1 MFRAA
6 KSTHHHKG
14 CQLKRKQ
21 SHNKRSTRAERSTGK
36 PRQFGGRGRDG
47 GGKPRGA
54 SRPAGTSEGIVS
66 AHRSGFGFVRVEGM
80 EESVFLP
87 PRQMAGVMMGDRVRV
102 AVTRAPDG
110 RYSGELLEILSHGV
124 SSFLGTVETA
134 GRSAWVHA
142 VDRRLGLRAHV
153 PPDALNG
160 ARAGDWVIARITRH
174 ATPQQG
180 ATAHIDKRLDPL
192 RPLEMAT
199 ESAIAKHSL
208 PVEFPPE
215 VLSEAEYF
223 GERVDPEESRRRVDV
238 RDMPLV
244 TIDGAD
250 ARDFDDAVYAEP
262 SAQGF
267 RLVVAIADVSHYVRV
282 GSALDAEAQKRGT
295 SVYFPRRVLPML
307 PTALSD
313 HLCSLAPQVDR
324 LCFVADMQV
333 SKTGQLKAA
342 KFYPA
347 VMRSHARLT
356 YDLVHAALFERK
368 VAAREEIGPLVDKL
382 EPLVEVYRALL
393 KARRRRGA
401 LDFDSTEASFDF
413 DAAGA
418 VREVGRYGR
427 NEAHKL
433 IEECMILANV
443 AVAAE
448 LRTAKVPG
456 LFRVHGQPEERKLNL
471 LSEVLATMG
480 FAVEL
485 PEEPAPRDLRE
496 ITERLGSRPERPFVE
511 SLVVRA
517 MPQAI
522 YQPANIGHF
531 GLALR
536 EYAHFTSPIR
546 RYPDLVVHRA
556 LKARLSESD
565 RSGRRY
571 ATEELAALGESTSRL
586 EKRADEADRYVDTY
600 LKCAYLRE
608 RLGQTFEGIVTTVV
622 EFGCFVQLLDVG
634 VDGLLHLD
642 QLSDDEY
649 RMEPHGHA
657 WVGRHSKRRFGPG
670 TKLRVIVTNA
680 NPVEGLVDLELG

>member
-1 MFRAA
+1 M
-6 KSTHHHKG
+6 
-14 CQLKRKQ
+14 
-21 SHNKRSTRAERSTGK
+21 
-36 PRQFGGRGRDG
+36 PRQFGRRGRQKAG
-47 GGKPRGA
+47 ESRGTK
-54 SRPAGTSEGIVS
+54 RPLGTREGTVS
-66 AHRSGFGFVRVEGM
+66 AHRSGFGFVRIEGM

-87 PRQMAGVMMGDRVRV
+87 PRQMAGLMTGDRVRISV
-102 AVTRAPDG
+102 SRAPDG
-110 RYSGELLEILSHGV
+110 RYAGEVLEVLARGV
-124 SSFLGTVETA
+124 TSFLGTVETS
-134 GRSAWVHA
+134 GRTAWVHA

-153 PPDALNG
+153 PAEAMAG
-160 ARAGDWVIARITRH
+160 ARSGDWVIARITRH
-174 ATPQQG
+174 ATPQHS
-180 ATAHIDKRLDPL
+180 ASAHIEKRLDPL
-192 RPLEMAT
+192 RPLEMST
-199 ESAIAKHSL
+199 EAAIAKYSL
-208 PVEFPPE
+208 PVEFPAE
-215 VLSEAEYF
+215 ALREAELF
-223 GERVDPEESRRRVDV
+223 GEQVDTEESRRRTDL
-238 RDMPLV
+238 RDLPLV

-250 ARDFDDAVYAEP
+250 ARDFDDAVYAER
-262 SAQGF
+262 SSQGL

-324 LCFVADMQV
+324 LCFAADMRV
-333 SKTGQLKAA
+333 SDTGQLKSAT
-342 KFYPA
+342 FYPA
-347 VMRSHARLT
+347 VMRSYARLT
-356 YDLVHAALFERK
+356 YDLAHAALFERRID
-368 VAAREEIGPLVDKL
+368 ARREIGPLVERL

-401 LDFDSTEASFDF
+401 LDFDSAEASFEF
-413 DAAGA
+413 DEAGA
-418 VREVGRYGR
+418 VRAVGRHVR

-443 AVAAE
+443 AVARE
-448 LRTAKVPG
+448 LRAARLPA
-456 LFRVHGQPEERKLNL
+456 LFRVHAPPEERKLTQ

-480 FAVEL
+480 FAIEL
-485 PEEPAPRDLRE
+485 SEEPAPRELRA

-517 MPQAI
+517 MPQAV

-546 RYPDLVVHRA
+546 RYPDLVVHRV
-556 LKARLSESD
+556 LKARLADTD

-571 ATEELAALGESTSRL
+571 SAEELAVLGESTSRL
-586 EKRADEADRYVDTY
+586 EKRADEADRYVDTF

-608 RLGQTFEGIVTTVV
+608 RVGQTFEGIVTTVV
-622 EFGCFVQLLDVG
+622 EFGCFVQILEVG
-634 VDGLLHLD
+634 VDGLLHLER
-642 QLSDDEY
+642 LVDDEY
-649 RMEPHGHA
+649 RMESHGHA
-657 WVGRHSKRRFGPG
+657 WVGRHTKRRLAPG

>member
-1 MFRAA
+1 
-6 KSTHHHKG
+6 
-14 CQLKRKQ
+14 
-21 SHNKRSTRAERSTGK
+21 
-36 PRQFGGRGRDG
+36 
-47 GGKPRGA
+47 
-54 SRPAGTSEGIVS
+54 
-66 AHRSGFGFVRVEGM
+66 
-80 EESVFLP
+80 
-87 PRQMAGVMMGDRVRV
+87 
-102 AVTRAPDG
+102 
-110 RYSGELLEILSHGV
+110 
-124 SSFLGTVETA
+124 
-134 GRSAWVHA
+134 
-142 VDRRLGLRAHV
+142 
-153 PPDALNG
+153 
-160 ARAGDWVIARITRH
+160 
-174 ATPQQG
+174 
-180 ATAHIDKRLDPL
+180 
-192 RPLEMAT
+192 
-199 ESAIAKHSL
+199 
-208 PVEFPPE
+208 
-215 VLSEAEYF
+215 
-223 GERVDPEESRRRVDV
+223 
-238 RDMPLV
+238 
-244 TIDGAD
+244 
-250 ARDFDDAVYAEP
+250 
-262 SAQGF
+262 
-267 RLVVAIADVSHYVRV
+267 
-282 GSALDAEAQKRGT
+282 
-295 SVYFPRRVLPML
+295 
-307 PTALSD
+307 
-313 HLCSLAPQVDR
+313 
-324 LCFVADMQV
+324 
-333 SKTGQLKAA
+333 
-342 KFYPA
+342 
-347 VMRSHARLT
+347 MRSHARLT
-356 YDLVHAALFERK
+356 YDLVHAALFDRK
-368 VAAREEIGPLVDKL
+368 VEARTQIGSLVEQL
-382 EPLVEVYRALL
+382 EPLVEVYGALL

-401 LDFDSTEASFDF
+401 LDFESSEATFEFDTSQ
-413 DAAGA
+413 A
-418 VREVGRYGR
+418 VREVGRYAR

-448 LRTAKVPG
+448 LRTAQVPA

-485 PEEPAPRDLRE
+485 PEEPVPRDLRE

-571 ATEELAALGESTSRL
+571 APEELASLGESTSRL

-634 VDGLLHLD
+634 IDGLLHLD
-642 QLSDDEY
+642 NLSDDEY
-649 RMEPHGHA
+649 RMESHGHA
-657 WVGRHSKRRFGPG
+657 WVGRQSKRSFGPG

>member
-1 MFRAA
+1 
-6 KSTHHHKG
+6 
-14 CQLKRKQ
+14 LKRKQ
-21 SHNKRSTRAERSTGK
+21 SGSKRTSPSKSPAK
-36 PRQFGGRGRDG
+36 PRQFGGRGRGDG
-47 GGKPRGA
+47 AGKARGP
-54 SRPAGTSEGIVS
+54 SRAQGISEGMVS

-87 PRQMAGVMMGDRVRV
+87 PRQMAGVMTGDRVRV

-110 RYSGELLEILSHGV
+110 RFSGELLEILSHGV
-124 SSFLGTVETA
+124 SSFLGTMEVA

-142 VDRRLGLRAHV
+142 VDRRLGLRAFV
-153 PPDALNG
+153 PPEAVNG
-160 ARAGDWVIARITRH
+160 ARAGEWVIASITRH
-174 ATPQQG
+174 ATPEQG
-180 ATAHIDKRLDPL
+180 ATAAVVKRLDPL

-199 ESAIAKHSL
+199 ESAIAKYSL

-215 VLSEAEYF
+215 VLGEAERF
-223 GERVDPEESRRRVDV
+223 GDQVDPEESRRRVDL

-250 ARDFDDAVYAEP
+250 AKDYDDAVFAEP
-262 SAQGF
+262 SEQGF
-267 RLVVAIADVSHYVRV
+267 RLVVAIADVSHYVRI

-295 SVYFPRRVLPML
+295 SVYFPRQVLPML

-313 HLCSLAPQVDR
+313 NLCSLAPRVDR

-333 SKTGQLKAA
+333 SKTGQLKGA

-356 YDLVHAALFERK
+356 YDLVHAALFDRK
-368 VAAREEIGPLVDKL
+368 VEARTQIGSLVEQL
-382 EPLVEVYRALL
+382 EPLVEVYGALL

-401 LDFDSTEASFDF
+401 LDFESSEATFEFDTSQ
-413 DAAGA
+413 A
-418 VREVGRYGR
+418 VREVGRYAR

-448 LRTAKVPG
+448 LRTAQVPA

-485 PEEPAPRDLRE
+485 PEEPVPRDLRE

-571 ATEELAALGESTSRL
+571 APEELASLGESTSRL

-634 VDGLLHLD
+634 IDGLLHLD
-642 QLSDDEY
+642 NLSDDEY
-649 RMEPHGHA
+649 RMESHGHA
-657 WVGRHSKRRFGPG
+657 WVGRQSKRSFGPG

>member
-1 MFRAA
+1 
-6 KSTHHHKG
+6 
-14 CQLKRKQ
+14 LKRKQ
-21 SHNKRSTRAERSTGK
+21 SNNKRSTRAERSTGK

-54 SRPAGTSEGIVS
+54 SRSAGISEGIVS

-87 PRQMAGVMMGDRVRV
+87 PRQMAGVMTGDRVRV
-102 AVTRAPDG
+102 AVTRASDG

-180 ATAHIDKRLDPL
+180 ATAAIDKRLDPL

-215 VLSEAEYF
+215 ALREAEYY

-250 ARDFDDAVYAEP
+250 AKDYDDAVFAEP
-262 SAQGF
+262 SEQGF

-368 VAAREEIGPLVDKL
+368 VAAREEIGPLVEKL

-471 LSEVLATMG
+471 LTEVLATMG

-485 PEEPAPRDLRE
+485 PEKPAPRDLRE

-571 ATEELAALGESTSRL
+571 ATEELASLGESTSRL

-657 WVGRHSKRRFGPG
+657 WVGRNSKRRFGPG

>member
-21 SHNKRSTRAERSTGK
+21 SHNKRSTRTERSTGK

-87 PRQMAGVMMGDRVRV
+87 PRQMAGVMTGDRVRV

>member
-1 MFRAA
+1 
-6 KSTHHHKG
+6 
-14 CQLKRKQ
+14 LKRKQ
-21 SHNKRSTRAERSTGK
+21 SHSKGSTRTVRPTGK
-36 PRQFGGRGRDG
+36 PRQFGGRSRG
-47 GGKPRGA
+47 GGKPRA
-54 SRPAGTSEGIVS
+54 PSRSTGISEGIVS

-87 PRQMAGVMMGDRVRV
+87 PRQMAGVMTGDRVRV

-153 PPDALNG
+153 PPAALNG

-180 ATAHIDKRLDPL
+180 ATAQVEKRLDPL

-199 ESAIAKHSL
+199 ESAIAKYSL

-223 GERVDPEESRRRVDV
+223 GERVDPDESRRRVDL

-282 GSALDAEAQKRGT
+282 GSALDAEAQRRGT

-401 LDFDSTEASFDF
+401 LDFDSTEASFVF

-443 AVAAE
+443 AVATE

-456 LFRVHGQPEERKLNL
+456 LFRVHGQPEERKLKL

-536 EYAHFTSPIR
+536 EYTHFTSPIR

-571 ATEELAALGESTSRL
+571 APEELAALGESTSRL
-586 EKRADEADRYVDTY
+586 EKRADEAERYVDTY

-642 QLSDDEY
+642 QLSDDQY

>member
-21 SHNKRSTRAERSTGK
+21 SHNKRSTRTERSTGK

-87 PRQMAGVMMGDRVRV
+87 PRQMAGVMTGDRVRV

-262 SAQGF
+262 SEQGF

-642 QLSDDEY
+642 LLSDDEY